1 MRRMKR
7 YRAIAEYYDAEYAG
21 LEMLQHDVPFFLGQL
36 PARRRQSILELAVG
50 TGRAAIPIAQAGHR
64 VVGVD
69 YDADLLAIAQ
79 RKREHVGL
87 KPTELDLRRGDV
99 RRLKLGRT
107 FDWVCIFFNTF
118 LAFPSLEEQDKVL
131 QVVRSHMKPRGRFWL
146 DIFQPDLRLLLGE
159 HRAGLD
165 ARAFFVPQFGRT
177 VFQTTE
183 IRRDLA
189 RQIQDVTFHYRW
201 FDEFGQEHREK
212 NTFEMTWLFPRE
224 LTLLLERNGLRIEKL
239 WGNYDGS
246 ELTSRSPRII
256 ARCAK
261 R

>member
-201 FDEFGQEHREK
+201 FDPKGHERRE
-212 NTFEMTWLFPRE
+212 NFSFDMTCIFPRE
-224 LTLLLERNGLRIEKL
+224 LQLLLERNGLRIEKL